1 MKAEIIAVGSE
12 LLLGQITN
20 TNAKYISA
28 QLAEIGVDVFYQTV
42 VGDNSS
48 RLEEAIRIAESRAD
62 LVIFSGGLGP
72 TKDDLTKETIASH
85 IGCGLEMDAQA
96 LTSIEA
102 YFERTGRTMT
112 DNNRKQALVLAG
124 ATVLVNRNGMAP
136 GMAVSAAGRIYIL
149 LPGPPH
155 EMEPMFRQEAVPYLQ
170 QMLGHQEAIVS
181 TVVKFFGIGEAE
193 LAFRVQDLLDR
204 QSNPTIA
211 PLATRDA
218 VTLRLTAK
226 AQSEEQARRL
236 ITPVIDELRQQ
247 VGDYIVG
254 FDDDTLPSKAAELL
268 LAKNLTIAAAESLTA
283 GLFTSRLAEQ
293 SGISRSLAGGMTV
306 YTREAKIRQ
315 LGVDPSL
322 LDRFG
327 IVSAECAKTL
337 AEEIR
342 SRFGAD
348 IGVGLTGAAGPDPH
362 DGEPAGTVWIG
373 IASGDRT
380 ETYQLRLSGSR
391 NTNRERAASFAL
403 YYLIRLLEQ
412 Q

>member
-20 TNAKYISA
+20 TNAKFISA
-28 QLAEIGVDVFYQTV
+28 QLAEIGIDVFYQTV
-42 VGDNSS
+42 VGDNPS
-48 RLEEAIRIAESRAD
+48 RLEETIRIAESRAD
-62 LVIFSGGLGP
+62 LIIFSGGLGP
-72 TKDDLTKETIASH
+72 TKDDLTKETIAKH
-85 IGCGLEMDAQA
+85 IGCDLEMDEEA

-112 DNNRKQALVLAG
+112 DNNRKQALVLEG

-136 GMAVSAAGRIYIL
+136 GMAAIAGGRTYIL

-170 QMLGHQEAIVS
+170 QLLGHQEAIIS

-193 LAFRVQDLLDR
+193 LAARLQDLLDR
-204 QSNPTIA
+204 QTNPTIA

-226 AQSEEQARRL
+226 APSESEARGL
-236 ITPVIDELRQQ
+236 IAPVIDELRDQ
-247 VGDYIVG
+247 VGAYIVG
-254 FDDDTLPSKAAELL
+254 FDEDTLPSKAADLL
-268 LAKNLTIAAAESLTA
+268 LAKGLTISAAESLTA
-283 GLFTSRLAEQ
+283 GLFTSLLAEQ
-293 SGISRSLAGGMTV
+293 PGISRSLAGGMTV

-337 AEEIR
+337 AEKVR
-342 SRFGAD
+342 SRFGTD

-373 IASGDRT
+373 IAAEDRT
-380 ETYQLRLSGSR
+380 EAYQLRLSGLR
-391 NTNRERAASFAL
+391 NTNRERAANYAL
-403 YYLIRLLEQ
+403 YYLIRLLEH
-412 Q
+412 